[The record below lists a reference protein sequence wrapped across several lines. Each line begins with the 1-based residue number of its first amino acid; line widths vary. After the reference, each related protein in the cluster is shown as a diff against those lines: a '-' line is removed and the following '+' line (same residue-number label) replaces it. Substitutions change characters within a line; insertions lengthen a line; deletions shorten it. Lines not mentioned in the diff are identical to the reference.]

1 MRQRE
6 NKRIVVNMGTPDFE
20 IEYKIIEPEPILSH
34 FVERFYMVKNPSD
47 SDKEVVLIPDG
58 RIDLFFST
66 NETKQFNCTLI
77 GLETQ
82 PSTAFFPAKST
93 FLGVS
98 LKLLSVEYILNT
110 SISDIL
116 NSAKDLPIDFWNFAY
131 DDFNDFD
138 RFCSEM
144 SSKLTDYTHSEI
156 DVRKQKLINLI
167 YETDGSLTIKEYAE
181 KTYWTE
187 RQINRY
193 FNQFF
198 GLSLKAFCNILR
210 FKASFKHIKHGILY
224 PEQNYSDQ
232 AHFIREVKKLTKVT
246 PKELFKNKNDRFVQ
260 FSTLKTR

>member
-1 MRQRE
+1 ME
-6 NKRIVVNMGTPDFE
+6 TSDFE
-20 IEYKIIEPEPILSH
+20 VEYKIIEPEPVLSD
-34 FVERFYMVKNPSD
+34 FVERFYMVKNHSN

-58 RIDLFFST
+58 RIDIFFMT

-82 PSTAFFPAKST
+82 PSTAFFPARCT
-93 FLGVS
+93 FWGVS

-116 NSAKDLPIDFWNFAY
+116 NTAKDLPIDFWDFTYN
-131 DDFNDFD
+131 DFNNFD
-138 RFCSEM
+138 GFY
-144 SSKLTDYTHSEI
+144 SKLSNKIKDCIHPKI

-167 YETDGSLTIKEYAE
+167 YETYGSLTIKEYAE
-181 KTYWTE
+181 KTLWTE

-232 AHFIREVKKLTKVT
+232 AHFIREVKKLTKMT

-260 FSTLKTR
+260 FSTLKTK

>member
-1 MRQRE
+1 MILE
-6 NKRIVVNMGTPDFE
+6 TTNTE
-20 IEYKIIEPEPILSH
+20 IEYKIVEPDPVVSD
-34 FVERFYMVKNPSD
+34 FVERFYMLKNHSN

-58 RIDLFFST
+58 RIDIFFTT

-116 NSAKDLPIDFWNFAY
+116 NSSKNLPIDFWDFTY
-131 DDFNDFD
+131 DDFKDFEG
-138 RFCSEM
+138 FCSKM
-144 SSKLTDYTHSEI
+144 SRKIMDCVHSEI
-156 DVRKQKLINLI
+156 DDRKQKLINLI
-167 YETDGSLTIKEYAE
+167 YETYGSLTIKEYAE
-181 KTYWTE
+181 KTCWTE

-193 FNQFF
+193 FNHFF
-198 GLSLKAFCNILR
+198 GLSLKVFCNILR
-210 FKASFKHIKHGILY
+210 FKASFKHIQHGILY

-260 FSTLKTR
+260 FSTLKPK

>member
-1 MRQRE
+1 LE
-6 NKRIVVNMGTPDFE
+6 TPDFE
-20 IEYKIIEPEPILSH
+20 IEYKIIDPEPLLLD
-34 FVERFYMVKNPSD
+34 FVERFYMLKNHSN

-58 RIDLFFST
+58 RIDIFFST
-66 NETKQFNCTLI
+66 NETKLFNCTLI

-82 PSTAFFPAKST
+82 PSTAFFPARST

-116 NSAKDLPIDFWNFAY
+116 NTAKPLPIDFFDFTY
-131 DDFNDFD
+131 DDFNNFD
-138 RFCSEM
+138 GFCS
-144 SSKLTDYTHSEI
+144 KLSNEIKDCIHPKI
-156 DVRKQKLINLI
+156 DVRKQNLFNLI
-167 YETDGSLTIKEYAE
+167 YETYGSLTIKEYAE
-181 KTYWTE
+181 KTFWKE

-198 GLSLKAFCNILR
+198 GLSLKVFCNILR
-210 FKASFKHIKHGILY
+210 FKASFKHINNGILY

-260 FSTLKTR
+260 FSTLTPK